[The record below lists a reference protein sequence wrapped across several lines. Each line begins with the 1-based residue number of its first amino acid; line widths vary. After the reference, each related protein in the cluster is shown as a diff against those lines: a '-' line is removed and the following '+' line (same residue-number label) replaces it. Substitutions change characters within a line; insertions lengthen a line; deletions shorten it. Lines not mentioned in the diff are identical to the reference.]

1 MDKKDSNLNRIS
13 YEFSLL
19 PMQNICP
26 VIEDKIFNA
35 APYPYL
41 NIIYGKRISRN
52 NMIKQNELGMVWSKG
67 MGRENKLE
75 LKRIQNFN
83 LDHLRFAHGLEITN
97 ATSGFWLYTVYVLR
111 VDWLSNPLC

>member
-1 MDKKDSNLNRIS
+1 MLFLDKKDSNLNRIS

-75 LKRIQNFN
+75 LKRIQ
-83 LDHLRFAHGLEITN
+83 
-97 ATSGFWLYTVYVLR
+97 TSIWTI
-111 VDWLSNPLC
+111 

>member
-1 MDKKDSNLNRIS
+1 
-13 YEFSLL
+13 
-19 PMQNICP
+19 
-26 VIEDKIFNA
+26 
-35 APYPYL
+35 
-41 NIIYGKRISRN
+41 
-52 NMIKQNELGMVWSKG
+52 

-111 VDWLSNPLC
+111 VDWLSNPLCSYLYTITYICLYKITIR